1 VRHLNEYV
9 SLDVEMAWIDS
20 EQDLMDLEVRILKT
34 IFRGLEKDCAAE
46 LALWNATVPSDAEV
60 ERIPRVSH
68 DQAREMIGSIGG
80 HKVYDV
86 NPEGERILCDWAVKE
101 HGVDAIFVHGFP
113 RKKRPFYTYP
123 VDRRITMGFDC
134 LSMFKYGCPPH
145 CGFARRVPGCLRLTP
160 RGGPYPLMTSDHLRH
175 RG

>member
-1 VRHLNEYV
+1 VWHLNEYV
-9 SLDVEMAWIDS
+9 SLDVEMTWIDS
-20 EQDLMDLEVRILKT
+20 EQDLLDLEVRILK
-34 IFRGLEKDCAAE
+34 
-46 LALWNATVPSDAEV
+46 
-60 ERIPRVSH
+60 H
-68 DQAREMIGSIGG
+68 
-80 HKVYDV
+80 
-86 NPEGERILCDWAVKE
+86 
-101 HGVDAIFVHGFP
+101 IFVHGFP

-145 CGFARRVPGCLRLTP
+145 CGFAPRVPGCLRLTP